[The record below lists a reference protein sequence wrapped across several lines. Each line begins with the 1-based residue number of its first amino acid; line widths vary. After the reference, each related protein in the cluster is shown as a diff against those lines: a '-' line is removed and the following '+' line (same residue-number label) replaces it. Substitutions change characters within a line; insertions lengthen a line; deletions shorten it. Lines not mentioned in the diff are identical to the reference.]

1 MLNLFRKFQE
11 RLRYLIDQAFA
22 RQFIGQLLLFITLV
36 FVVTLIGMTAVFF
49 GLFSEENAAVKEI
62 PRSIDSGFW
71 DSLWWSLNQ
80 VVRLPGFANAYG
92 ATVPVLAY
100 SLFLSFSGLVVLSVL
115 ISLINNTMH
124 SRIQALRKGDTP
136 VLERN
141 HVLILGWNNK
151 VFSVL
156 KQLAQLKS
164 GIKVVILAPE
174 KIDLMQEQLRV
185 AGIQR
190 ERIKIILR
198 SGIPSNYGELD
209 RVAVDRAASVII
221 LATDAD
227 DSEAIKTIML
237 LTARQDW
244 PGEPPVLT
252 SEIAQEQNHELAT
265 IAAKK
270 RLHIISSNRV
280 ISKVIV
286 QTVRNPGL
294 SDIYREIFSPAGN
307 SIYVQS
313 ISACI
318 DRPIA
323 EIAYGFSNAIPIGI
337 SWDEKHDK
345 RVQHRA
351 GLNPEP
357 DYEIAEDEQLVLLT
371 RGLPVTYTPPDNVPA
386 SQIVQEGGSTPHVPA
401 KVLLIGWTDILYD
414 ILKELDAHALH
425 GTEVTILSNTS
436 KKDARQQTAIHQVSE
451 LKNLT
456 LIFHKGDAVMQ
467 ATYKDI
473 DISVFNSIVVLAD
486 QSDEFEDADTR
497 SLRILLRLMDLRKN
511 NDTQVHTIAE
521 LLDENNRVLLTDL
534 GVDDIIISSDAVSAQ
549 LAHIARQEILA
560 PIYHELLSAGGI
572 EISIRPAG
580 DYVKPG
586 TDCSF
591 NDLIYSSQQKM
602 EIALGIRLEQQGG
615 EIILNPSRQSTWQL
629 GENDKVIVLA
639 QQIYH

>member
-1 MLNLFRKFQE
+1 MLNLFRRFQE
-11 RLRYLIDQAFA
+11 QLRYLIDQAFA

-36 FVVTLIGMTAVFF
+36 VAVTLIGMTAVFF
-49 GLFSEENAAVKEI
+49 GLFSEENALVKDI

-71 DSLWWSLNQ
+71 DSLWWSVNQ

-92 ATVPVLAY
+92 ATFPVIAY
-100 SLFLSFSGLVVLSVL
+100 SLFLSFSGLVVFSVL
-115 ISLINNTMH
+115 ISLINNTMR
-124 SRIQALRKGDTP
+124 SRIDSLRKGDTP

-156 KQLAQLKS
+156 KQLAQLQS
-164 GIKVVILAPE
+164 GIKVVILAPR
-174 KIDLMQEQLRV
+174 KIDWMQEQLRV

-190 ERIKIILR
+190 EQIKIILR
-198 SGIPSNYGELD
+198 SGIPSNHGELE
-209 RVAVDRAASVII
+209 RVAVERAASVII

-244 PGEPPVLT
+244 PGEPPILT
-252 SEIAQEQNHELAT
+252 SEIAQEQNYELAT

-270 RLHIISSNRV
+270 QLHVISSNRV

-294 SDIYREIFSPAGN
+294 SEIYREIFSPAGN

-313 ISACI
+313 VNKCV
-318 DRPIA
+318 DRPLA
-323 EIAYGFSNAIPIGI
+323 EIAYGFTDAVPIGI
-337 SWDEKHDK
+337 SWDDLNGEII
-345 RVQHRA
+345 QHRA

-357 DYEIAEDEQLVLLT
+357 DYEIIEDEKLVLLT
-371 RGLPVTYTPPDNVPA
+371 RGLPVTYVMPENIPE
-386 SQIVQEGGSTPHVPA
+386 SKIVQEGGSTPHVPS

-414 ILKELDAHALH
+414 ILKELNAHALR
-425 GTEVTILSNTS
+425 GTEVTILSDTS
-436 KKDARQQTAIHQVSE
+436 EEDARQQTAIHQVSE

-456 LIFHKGDAVMQ
+456 LIFHRGDAVIQTTYQ
-467 ATYKDI
+467 AI
-473 DISVFNSIVVLAD
+473 NISTFNTIVVLAD
-486 QSDEFEDADTR
+486 QTNEFEDADTR
-497 SLRILLRLMDLRKN
+497 TLRILLRLKDLRKDN
-511 NDTQVHTIAE
+511 KTQAQTIAE
-521 LLDENNRVLLTDL
+521 LLDDNNRVLLNDL
-534 GVDDIIISSDAVSAQ
+534 AVEDIIVSSDAVSAQ

-572 EISIRPAG
+572 EISLRPASH
-580 DYVKPG
+580 YVKLG
-586 TDCSF
+586 VDCCF
-591 NDLIYSSQQKM
+591 NDLIYASQKKM
-602 EIALGIRLEQQGG
+602 EIALGIRLAQNNGK
-615 EIILNPSRQSTWQL
+615 IILNPSRQIHWQL

-639 QQIYH
+639 QQVYQ